1 VIVLGLDS
9 RVVTAFVVGGGLL
22 LFGLLL
28 VITAAGELR
37 GRRKAR
43 VPASMR
49 PAPSDQEL
57 EQRVL
62 TQYLAWGA
70 AATML
75 MSLWLP
81 LYWLREPTR
90 LGEKEQLFVAQAVEQ
105 GEEIYGEFL
114 CLTCHGEGGAGT
126 TQLVT
131 REGVKQQYAEPPLAF
146 IYARYKAAG
155 QNEEAITQLIYDAIN
170 RGRPGTPMPTWG
182 AGFGGPLNTFQV
194 DNLVE
199 YIKSIQE
206 PFPEPSETD
215 GGALFRANCAVC
227 HGPDADGLRNGEPTV
242 GPNLTVALQRL
253 SLDELRATIEH
264 GRLNTNRPSMPAW
277 AALGEEAI
285 DALVQFVQSIQ
296 RS

>member
-1 VIVLGLDS
+1 MIVLGLDS

-28 VITAAGELR
+28 VVTAAGELR

-49 PAPSDQEL
+49 PAPSDEEL
-57 EQRVL
+57 ERRVI

-75 MSLWLP
+75 MALWLP
-81 LYWLREPTR
+81 VYWLREPTR
-90 LGEKEQLFVAQAVEQ
+90 LDEKRALFTSQAVHQ
-105 GEEIYGEFL
+105 GEEIYTDF
-114 CLTCHGEGGAGT
+114 CLQCHGPEGTGT
-126 TQLVT
+126 IQVVT
-131 REGVKQQYAEPPLAF
+131 RDGVEQQYAEPPLAW
-146 IYARYKAAG
+146 IYSRYKAAG
-155 QNEEAITQLIYDAIN
+155 QNEDGITQLVYDAIN

-182 AGFGGPLNTFQV
+182 AAFGGPLNTFQV

-206 PFPEPSETD
+206 PFPEPTQTQGDE
-215 GGALFRANCAVC
+215 LFAANCAVC
-227 HGPDADGLRNGEPTV
+227 HGPDGTGMRNGEPTV
-242 GPNLTVALQRL
+242 GPNITVALQRL
-253 SLDELRATIEH
+253 SIDELRATLEH

-277 AALGEEAI
+277 AALGEDAI
-285 DALVQFVQSIQ
+285 DALVRFIQSIQ